1 MHTLERVWIPD
12 AAHEFFRLG
21 HIRCISY
28 FSYGCDKIY
37 LLKSDLR
44 KRVYFGS
51 LSEST
56 AHCSGKSRQK
66 EGERAGH
73 IVSMGRKQREV
84 NNMLSSPL
92 SLYSVQD
99 LSPWNGSSHSEGDL
113 NLDTSHPDTP
123 NQFVSRVIQ
132 YHQVDSQG
140 HTKEK
145 MKDESRS
152 FNQFKKKK
160 SLEF

>member
-12 AAHEFFRLG
+12 ATHEFFRLG
-21 HIRCISY
+21 HTRCISY

-66 EGERAGH
+66 EGERAGP
-73 IVSMGRKQREV
+73 IASTGRKQREV
-84 NNMLSSPL
+84 NTHAQLTIVFVFSPGPQ
-92 SLYSVQD
+92 SMEWVQ
-99 LSPWNGSSHSEGDL
+99 
-113 NLDTSHPDTP
+113 
-123 NQFVSRVIQ
+123 
-132 YHQVDSQG
+132 SQ
-140 HTKEK
+140 
-145 MKDESRS
+145 
-152 FNQFKKKK
+152 
-160 SLEF
+160 